1 MRDALKLVW
10 ILSLLCCLS
19 LPAVA
24 ATHWESIKN
33 GFVKDLDRQ
42 LKSSEQRREL
52 FPNIS
57 LHTSVK
63 TRLQITVTA
72 ATWQDT
78 FEQRQSMIQALRSL
92 WVRHCGPHA
101 FNRRLCTIQVHD
113 PQKRFVGGTDDNGR
127 LSVR

>member
-24 ATHWESIKN
+24 VTHWDSIKN

-42 LKSSEQRREL
+42 LKSPEQRREL
-52 FPNIS
+52 FPQIS

-72 ATWQDT
+72 ATWKDT
-78 FEQRQSMIQALRSL
+78 LEQRQYMIQALRSL
-92 WVRHCGPHA
+92 WVRHCGPHSP
-101 FNRRLCTIQVHD
+101 NRLLCTIQVYD
-113 PQKRFVGGTDDNGR
+113 PQRRFVGGSDEKGR